1 MSPTRPLSKQVTQ
14 DRIIDAAI
22 HVFSESGYDGAS
34 LRTIARRAD
43 VNEVTLFRYFPRK
56 LDLFVAAIQA
66 AACEIKFPP
75 ELLLRM
81 GRVERPGAILDSLFE
96 LLVDMAVRSPK
107 TMRLVSL
114 AALESQLSAGVLHAS
129 LRPAFDSLSAYLK
142 ACMEQKTIKPV
153 DADTLAKTLI
163 LTVTT
168 QLACAATMTHQDGES
183 DKWRLPYMC
192 RTVWLHGILLAN

>member
-1 MSPTRPLSKQVTQ
+1 MSPIRPLSKQVTQ

-22 HVFSESGYDGAS
+22 RVFSESGYDGAS

-81 GRVERPGAILDSLFE
+81 GSVERPGTILECLFD
-96 LLVDMAVRSPK
+96 LLLDMAVRSPE

-114 AALESQLSAGVLHAS
+114 AALESQLSASVLRAS
-129 LRPAFDSLSAYLK
+129 MRPAFDALSAYLK
-142 ACMEQKTIKPV
+142 ACMKQHTVKPL
-153 DADTLAKTLI
+153 DADTLAQTLI
-163 LTVTT
+163 LTVMT
-168 QLACAATMTHQDGES
+168 QLACAATMTQQNGES

-192 RTVWLHGILLAN
+192 KAVWLEGILLAN